1 MQRQRTGIFR
11 FFWIPDESRPR
22 QPNGIAFAWQGH
34 QKNMPDT
41 RVPGMMEGIVV
52 QQRWFSY
59 FVFTWL
65 LNFGPK

>member
-11 FFWIPDESRPR
+11 FFWIPGKHGGYGRRNFTEKDRK
-22 QPNGIAFAWQGH
+22 
-34 QKNMPDT
+34 KNMPDT
-41 RVPGMMEGIVV
+41 KAPGMMEILTV
-52 QQRWFSY
+52 QQGRVSY

>member
-11 FFWIPDESRPR
+11 IFQISGKSRPR

-34 QKNMPDT
+34 QKIMPDT
-41 RVPGMMEGIVV
+41 RAPGMIEVSVV
-52 QQRWFSY
+52 QQGRVSY